1 MPERDCERSSDE
13 EGATGKGGKKGDR
26 AFRKVEKGRGLRDE
40 RRSRRRVCARTRRQG
55 GRKEGRRRVRER
67 GERRVE
73 TFRAREDKV
82 DAGWL
87 RGWKKDEGRR
97 DRSGSS

>member
-1 MPERDCERSSDE
+1 MKEEADVASVLER
-13 EGATGKGGKKGDR
+13 EGR
-26 AFRKVEKGRGLRDE
+26 E
-40 RRSRRRVCARTRRQG
+40 G
-55 GRKEGRRRVRER
+55 GREEGRRRIGER

-97 DRSGSS
+97 ERSGSS